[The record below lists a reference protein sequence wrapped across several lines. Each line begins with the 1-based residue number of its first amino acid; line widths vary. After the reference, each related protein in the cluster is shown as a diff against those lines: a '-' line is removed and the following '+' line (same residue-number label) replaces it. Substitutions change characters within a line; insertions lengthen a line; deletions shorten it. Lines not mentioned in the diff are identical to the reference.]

1 MAIKS
6 LETEIKEILM
16 KAGRASRQELSKN
29 KFETLIFE
37 KRFIMEWCEYC
48 QKEVG

>member
-48 QKEVG
+48 Q